1 LTVSLQTE
9 FEFTLPVGYVDR
21 EGNVHKKGTMR
32 LATAMDEITPL
43 NDMRVQANEAYLVIV
58 LLTRVITSLGTL
70 PHINTS
76 VVENLFAADLAYLQE
91 FYRQINET
99 AVRTAIMRSKWIWPT
114 WGGNHRLPPR
124 SPARGGSLRRLP
136 LPLVAR

>member
-1 LTVSLQTE
+1 MTLQTE

-58 LLTRVITSLGTL
+58 LLTRVITSLGSL
-70 PHINTS
+70 HQVNTG

-99 AVRTAIMRSKWIWPT
+99 GKTTRTVICPHCNKPLEVDLANL
-114 WGGNHRLPPR
+114 GGE
-124 SPARGGSLRRLP
+124 S
-136 LPLVAR
+136 